1 MNMLRKKI
9 ANKETIL
16 GTLVSLTDPCL
27 CEIMGNVGY
36 DCVWIDMEHTPKNI
50 LIRGVKKGSEKD
62 GTDYRKVMEF
72 FGVSPTLE
80 NLQNGKDGQ
89 NA

>member
-1 MNMLRKKI
+1 MLTEALR
-9 ANKETIL
+9 AEIL
-16 GTLVSLTDPCL
+16 ESK
-27 CEIMGNVGY
+27 GY
-36 DCVWIDMEHTPKNI
+36 QVQILEFIDMEHTPKNI